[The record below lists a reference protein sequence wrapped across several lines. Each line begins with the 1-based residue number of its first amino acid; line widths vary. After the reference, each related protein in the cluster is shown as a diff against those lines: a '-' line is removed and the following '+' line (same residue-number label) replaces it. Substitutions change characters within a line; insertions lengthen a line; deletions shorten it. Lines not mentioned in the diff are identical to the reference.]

1 MTIKLKPLIISFLVA
16 LGGGGIVA
24 FLTRNSMSIYDEI
37 NTPSFAPPAI
47 LFPIVWTILYSLM
60 AISAY
65 MIYESSSIIKNK
77 ALKVYGVQ
85 LFINFLWPILFFNA
99 KEFFVSFLF
108 LVVLWCMVFWM
119 ITLFLKIKPLSG
131 YLQIPYLLWLTFAA
145 YLNFQIYILN

>member
-1 MTIKLKPLIISFLVA
+1 MTIKLKPLFISFLIA
-16 LGGGGIVA
+16 LGGGGIIA

-37 NTPSFAPPAI
+37 NMPSFAPPAI

-65 MIYESSSIIKNK
+65 MIYKSSSSLKNK
-77 ALKVYGVQ
+77 ALIVYGIQ

-99 KEFFVSFLF
+99 KEFFISFLV

-119 ITLFLKIKPLSG
+119 IILFLKIKTMAG
-131 YLQIPYLLWLTFAA
+131 YLQIPYLLWLTFAT
-145 YLNFQIYILN
+145 YLNFQIYLLN

>member
-65 MIYESSSIIKNK
+65 MIYES
-77 ALKVYGVQ
+77 
-85 LFINFLWPILFFNA
+85 
-99 KEFFVSFLF
+99 
-108 LVVLWCMVFWM
+108 
-119 ITLFLKIKPLSG
+119 
-131 YLQIPYLLWLTFAA
+131 
-145 YLNFQIYILN
+145 